1 VNKKSK
7 ESLNQKESTKN
18 KEMPESSNKSPN
30 FHYSEDENISSS
42 SERETEPQLDKE
54 DGSKSIFV
62 KSGWLE
68 KKGVI
73 RHSWRR
79 RWFILDTNKITYY
92 KSQDGHAQGSF
103 SLINVVL
110 YSHVEKKGH
119 DMPLYFNIRTDGRDF
134 LFRCESAEDKADWLQ
149 CIRRNI
155 VKDQTMASP
164 NIGRSG
170 LFKTHSFL
178 GVVKDIS
185 R

>member
-1 VNKKSK
+1 
-7 ESLNQKESTKN
+7 
-18 KEMPESSNKSPN
+18 MPEKSSKKSPN
-30 FHYSEDENISSS
+30 FHSSEEENISSS
-42 SERETEPQLDKE
+42 SDKETESKLDKE
-54 DGSKSIFV
+54 EGKNRFV

-92 KSQDGHAQGSF
+92 KSPSDGNVQGSF

-110 YSHVEKKGH
+110 YSHVERKGH

-134 LFRCESAEDKADWLQ
+134 LFRAENAEDKAKWLD
-149 CIRRNI
+149 CIRKNI

-164 NIGRSG
+164 NMGRSG
-170 LFKTHSFL
+170 IFKTSSFL